1 MAKSPSPVRLQDEL
15 MRSAALAGARQ
26 HRSAAQ
32 QIEYWA
38 SLGREVAALLDP
50 DRLLAVQAG
59 LARLHVEPVTVPS
72 LIPEQV
78 FAALEA
84 ERSSG
89 VLAES
94 VSSAAMRYQ
103 ACSSRPGYLE
113 RLDRDGSC
121 RMGRFV
127 NGEFLPCE
135 DADR

>member
-1 MAKSPSPVRLQDEL
+1 
-15 MRSAALAGARQ
+15 
-26 HRSAAQ
+26 
-32 QIEYWA
+32 
-38 SLGREVAALLDP
+38 VAALLDP

-89 VLAES
+89 VLAQS
-94 VSSAAMRYQ
+94 VSSAAVRYQ
-103 ACSSRPGYLE
+103 ACSNRPGYLE
-113 RLDRDGSC
+113 ALDRDGNRSV
-121 RMGRFV
+121 GRFI